1 MKIAVSRINKEE
13 LKIRCLRTYL
23 FELMTTA
30 SLLTYVHFF
39 DEKYAFSIYILIY
52 VQLITATLLGLS
64 VLISRTV
71 YRYRTAVKQ
80 LESVP
85 TVSVCVPA
93 RNETNDL
100 PECIESILA
109 NTYPKLEIIV
119 LDDCSHDKTPDIIK
133 KFAHAGVRF
142 VNGKEPR
149 DDWLA
154 KNAAYDRLADEANGD
169 VLLFIGVDVRLQPD
183 SIQQLVTQMSDNDM
197 ISVLPRRTLR
207 SEVAVFI
214 QPLRYWW
221 EMGFWRFVSHRPPVL
236 SSCWAIRA
244 DVLKRLGTFE
254 SVKKA
259 VEPEAVFARKL
270 DKSKKY
276 AFLIA
281 NSTVGVVSVKAP
293 KQQYQTALRKRYP
306 QLRRRPENVAILVSV
321 QALVIVAPYLMLAW
335 FAYSGF
341 VLSALLPVLFTVII
355 LSLANTAV
363 YKLSM
368 RRLWPMG
375 IVSLPALILADWAL
389 MVRSLYAYEFD
400 KVIWKERN
408 ICLPLLNVEKTLPKL

>member
-1 MKIAVSRINKEE
+1 MKIAISRINKVE
-13 LKIRCLRTYL
+13 LKTRCLRTYI
-23 FELMTTA
+23 FELLTTSA
-30 SLLTYVHFF
+30 LLNYIHFF
-39 DEKYAFSIYILIY
+39 DEKYAFSVYILIY
-52 VQLITATLLGLS
+52 TQLFTAVLLGLS
-64 VLISRTV
+64 VLVSRTV
-71 YRYRTAVKQ
+71 YRYRTAIKPLQ
-80 LESVP
+80 SVP
-85 TVSVCVPA
+85 TVSVCIPA
-93 RNETNDL
+93 RNETDDL
-100 PECIESILA
+100 PECIQSVIA

-133 KFAHAGVRF
+133 KFAHDGVRF

-183 SIQQLVTQMSDNDM
+183 SIQQLVNQMNDNDM
-197 ISVLPRRTLR
+197 ISVLPRRTLG

-244 DVLKRLGTFE
+244 DVLKKLGSFE

-293 KQQYQTALRKRYP
+293 QQQNQTALRKRYP
-306 QLRRRPENVAILVSV
+306 QLRRRPENIAILVSA
-321 QALVIVAPYLMLAW
+321 QALVVLAPYTMLVW
-335 FAYSGF
+335 FTLNSYDAS
-341 VLSALLPVLFTVII
+341 SLLPVTATVLI
-355 LSLANTAV
+355 LSLSNTAV

-368 RRLWPMG
+368 RRLWPIG
-375 IVSLPALILADWAL
+375 LLSLPALIVADWAL
-389 MVRSLYAYEFD
+389 MLRSMYAYEFD

-408 ICLPLLNVEKTLPKL
+408 ICLALLSVEKSLPKL